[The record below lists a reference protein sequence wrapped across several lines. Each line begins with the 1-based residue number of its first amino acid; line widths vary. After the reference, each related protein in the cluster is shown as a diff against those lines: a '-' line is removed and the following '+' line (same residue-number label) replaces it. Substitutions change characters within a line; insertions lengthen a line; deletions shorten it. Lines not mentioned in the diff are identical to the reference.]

1 MPKKNQKKKERCVS
15 KLVIKDFKN
24 KKEKKEKKEKK
35 DNKEL
40 LSKTKKEM
48 ITYKRLQNIDLTTYD
63 IIFSSRQFENSIIEG
78 FASFKALLQEI
89 KKQFK
94 PELLFNKNISAI
106 KKEGKFSL
114 DKYNL
119 AKMVPFR
126 EKRFKNFRNIYK

>member
-1 MPKKNQKKKERCVS
+1 MPKKNQKKKERCDS

-24 KKEKKEKKEKK
+24 KKEKKEKK

-106 KKEGKFSL
+106 KKKENSL
-114 DKYNL
+114 WT
-119 AKMVPFR
+119 
-126 EKRFKNFRNIYK
+126 NII